1 MNTAE
6 IVDQALLNV
15 DPNDPSHWDL
25 VKATQYGILSRCKV
39 EYFAIA
45 IGWRIFFQEIVEKE
59 GVDVRKPDKDNI
71 TLLHWAAIN
80 CRHDVVDFYMSK
92 GAIVDAIG
100 GDLNATPLHWAVRQ
114 GHQRYG
120 QFGF

>member
-1 MNTAE
+1 LRSQ
-6 IVDQALLNV
+6 VV
-15 DPNDPSHWDL
+15 KL
-25 VKATQYGILSRCKV
+25 V
-39 EYFAIA
+39 
-45 IGWRIFFQEIVEKE
+45 FFQEIVEKE

-71 TLLHWAAIN
+71 TLLHWASIN

-114 GHQRYG
+114 GHQRYTFMLY
-120 QFGF
+120 FGRQLNYFLAWWRV

>member
-1 MNTAE
+1 MELYLDARLFSFHNNC
-6 IVDQALLNV
+6 L
-15 DPNDPSHWDL
+15 
-25 VKATQYGILSRCKV
+25 QYIL
-39 EYFAIA
+39 
-45 IGWRIFFQEIVEKE
+45 QEIVEKE

-80 CRHDVVDFYMSK
+80 NRHEVVDFYMSK

-114 GHQRYG
+114 GHQRYSSSCMLS
-120 QFGF
+120 FLTLVLAWSRV